1 MISLLGEGAIIND
14 EKWFNDMLEDLNI
27 KYILFGVK
35 SVSGGYEI
43 EEMYRMFPK
52 NKEMMEF
59 RRTVTKDMEKK
70 DIRELFEEY

>member
-35 SVSGGYEI
+35 SVSGGSEI
-43 EEMYRMFPK
+43 
-52 NKEMMEF
+52 
-59 RRTVTKDMEKK
+59 
-70 DIRELFEEY
+70 